1 MEDDVS
7 SPAADTATPPGSHGT
22 YRKARRRFGTWRR
35 KVVDPDDLRGRQ
47 RLLKQRVDQQ
57 AKQLATLKETTA
69 TLRSTITE
77 QNRRIR
83 VVELASEHREREH
96 GNLTIQVGRCQE
108 LLGEFE
114 ERLRD
119 ERFITEPAEEAEA
132 RRLVEEIRREHE
144 QIRVRMQAVAQYEDR
159 LRRIEAAIVDLGTSA
174 ESRST
179 TPR

>member
-1 MEDDVS
+1 MTT
-7 SPAADTATPPGSHGT
+7 PAADTATPAGSDGA
-22 YRKARRRFGTWRR
+22 YRKARRSFGTWRR

-57 AKQLATLKETTA
+57 AKQLAALKESTA
-69 TLRSTITE
+69 KLRATVTE

-83 VVELASEHREREH
+83 VVEQASEHREREH

-119 ERFITEPAEEAEA
+119 ERFITEPGEEAEA
-132 RRLVEEIRREHE
+132 RRLVDEIRREHE

-159 LRRIEAAIVDLGTSA
+159 LRRIEAAVADLGSEKA
-174 ESRST
+174 Q
-179 TPR
+179 

>member
-1 MEDDVS
+1 MTT
-7 SPAADTATPPGSHGT
+7 PAADTATPAGADGA
-22 YRKARRRFGTWRR
+22 YRKARRSFGTWRR

-57 AKQLATLKETTA
+57 AKQLAALKESTA
-69 TLRSTITE
+69 KLRATITE

-119 ERFITEPAEEAEA
+119 ERFITEPGEEAEA

-159 LRRIEAAIVDLGTSA
+159 LRRIEAAVAELGSERA
-174 ESRST
+174 Q
-179 TPR
+179 